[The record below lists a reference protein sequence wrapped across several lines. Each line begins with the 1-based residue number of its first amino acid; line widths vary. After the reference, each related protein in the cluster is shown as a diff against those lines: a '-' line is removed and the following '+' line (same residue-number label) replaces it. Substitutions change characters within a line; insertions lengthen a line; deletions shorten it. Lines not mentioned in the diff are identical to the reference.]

1 MENLCPPPP
10 SQMKDFSTPPR
21 NRHRHKRSFAISG
34 DFEFLKQPASAPV
47 LPSAYD
53 SPTFENTPRRVSDMS
68 VTMPDESQNES
79 ALLNSPSPRFFISE
93 ASTYSSPIKGVPDAI
108 INLDDVL
115 INKPKKCRSHR
126 KTKSAPV
133 KLDEFYSSHKCS
145 SVPELTINEEI
156 DEDDTNP
163 QLLEPVKPLSSTSLS
178 TDMNEDKKMTLKNA
192 RSHNSLKIQAQKQR
206 YYNSARYLPLNSEDR
221 ATDPQ
226 ILTKQSSVTSLF
238 SSRSITPVSCNINN
252 AGRINAISGN
262 YLDDVLYDLDTP
274 ATTLIQDI
282 DNLQTSINERVRL
295 SPQSSSIKKYFSKDG
310 KSVSSFNFQSQ
321 EYDMV
326 SFTEDFDHVTSLSS
340 SILDSEKQTDDEEE
354 ESIPEEILRGEPLH
368 VYNETSGSDKSVILP
383 TKQKSA
389 PINKDSKHSSTQ
401 YEEKSFKKNK
411 KFKIFAK
418 LFCTRK

>member
-10 SQMKDFSTPPR
+10 SQRMDFSTPPR

-47 LPSAYD
+47 FTSGYD
-53 SPTFENTPRRVSDMS
+53 SPTLENTPRRASGMNL
-68 VTMPDESQNES
+68 TMPDESQNES
-79 ALLNSPSPRFFISE
+79 ALVPSPSPRFFISE
-93 ASTYSSPIKGVPDAI
+93 ASTYTSPVKGVPDAI

-115 INKPKKCRSHR
+115 INEPRMCRSHR
-126 KTKSAPV
+126 KTKSVPV

-145 SVPELTINEEI
+145 SVPELTINEEM

-163 QLLEPVKPLSSTSLS
+163 QLLEPVKPLSTSLS
-178 TDMNEDKKMTLKNA
+178 TEMNEDKRMALKNT

-206 YYNSARYLPLNSEDR
+206 YYNSARYLPLNNDDR
-221 ATDPQ
+221 TTDPQ
-226 ILTKQSSVTSLF
+226 SLTKQSSVTSLF

-252 AGRINAISGN
+252 AGRINTINGN

-274 ATTLIQDI
+274 ATTLTQDI
-282 DNLQTSINERVRL
+282 DNFQTSISERVRL

-310 KSVSSFNFQSQ
+310 KSLSSFNFQSQ

-326 SFTEDFDHVTSLSS
+326 SFTEDFDHATSLSS
-340 SILDSEKQTDDEEE
+340 SILDSEKQTDDEE

-368 VYNETSGSDKSVILP
+368 VYNETNKSEKNASSP

-389 PINKDSKHSSTQ
+389 PTDRNSKHKSSQ
-401 YEEKSFKKNK
+401 YEKKPHKKNR